1 MPIGYLITAVLLGA
15 CTLAALWPLRSQS
28 AVGTVVYLVGM
39 TFNELP
45 VLALLAAVAATLLAV
60 AQGDLATPLGVAS
73 AVLMAVVA
81 AGLLLVV
88 WRAVRSRDVPERAL
102 DDALGTQWRADI
114 APHLAAGLQTS
125 PAIVRGLLLPLLRR
139 RPDVRRVRDLN
150 YGDGSR
156 HNRLDLFLPRRRPA
170 DGPVL
175 VHFHGGR
182 FVSGAKN
189 RESLYLL
196 HRLAARG
203 WTCVS
208 ANYHLAPTARF
219 PDYVVDAKRVLA
231 WVREQGP
238 SYGAGRGP
246 VFVAGNSAGGYL
258 AAFAALTPGRQDL
271 QPGFED
277 ADTSVSGAICLY
289 GYYGRTVH
297 DDPDSTPAAHM
308 HPDAPPFYLLHGHR
322 DTVVPVE
329 WGRAFAYALAA
340 TSRQP
345 VVWSEMPDAQ
355 HSFDFFA
362 SLRAR
367 LVADRIEAFT
377 AWVRSHEARVPW

>member
-1 MPIGYLITAVLLGA
+1 LGA

-45 VLALLAAVAATLLAV
+45 VLALLGAVAATLLAV

-73 AVLMAVVA
+73 AALMAVVA

-102 DDALGTQWRADI
+102 DDALGTRWRADI

-156 HNRLDLFLPRRRPA
+156 NNRLDLFLPRHRPA

-196 HRLAARG
+196 HRLAA
-203 WTCVS
+203 C
-208 ANYHLAPTARF
+208 
-219 PDYVVDAKRVLA
+219 
-231 WVREQGP
+231 
-238 SYGAGRGP
+238 AGRQRQLP
-246 VFVAGNSAGGYL
+246 PRALQL
-258 AAFAALTPGRQDL
+258 A
-271 QPGFED
+271 
-277 ADTSVSGAICLY
+277 S
-289 GYYGRTVH
+289 
-297 DDPDSTPAAHM
+297 
-308 HPDAPPFYLLHGHR
+308 
-322 DTVVPVE
+322 
-329 WGRAFAYALAA
+329 
-340 TSRQP
+340 
-345 VVWSEMPDAQ
+345 
-355 HSFDFFA
+355 
-362 SLRAR
+362 
-367 LVADRIEAFT
+367 
-377 AWVRSHEARVPW
+377 